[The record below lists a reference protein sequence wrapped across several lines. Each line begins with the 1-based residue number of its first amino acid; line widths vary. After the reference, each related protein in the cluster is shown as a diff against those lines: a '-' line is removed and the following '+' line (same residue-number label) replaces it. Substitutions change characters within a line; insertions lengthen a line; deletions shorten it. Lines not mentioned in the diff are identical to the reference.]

1 MTSTEKEEGG
11 VMRFWAILQM
21 VEVSFWGRGYLSD
34 FVDAHIF
41 KQEIPFFH
49 HVSGFLKI
57 IWLTSWNFFCSWF
70 QGSIMETP

>member
-1 MTSTEKEEGG
+1 MTSTEKEEGE

-57 IWLTSWNFFCSWF
+57 IWLTS
-70 QGSIMETP
+70 